1 MRIRHADH
9 QEKIQLQMVPMI
21 DIVFQMLVFFIMTFR
36 IVMQEGDFNIRMPS
50 AAASRAVDPSE
61 LLPWTLVMK
70 AGPDGE
76 LAELSLSGRSFG
88 NSDNAF
94 ARLQRYIRDQLEASG
109 GAMTDQEVEFD
120 CDYDLNYKY
129 VMRAI
134 TAVTG
139 YVENGDR
146 HKLIER
152 IKFTP
157 PESASR

>member
-1 MRIRHADH
+1 
-9 QEKIQLQMVPMI
+9 
-21 DIVFQMLVFFIMTFR
+21 MT
-36 IVMQEGDFNIRMPS
+36 
-50 AAASRAVDPSE
+50 AAS
-61 LLPWTLVMK
+61 
-70 AGPDGE
+70 DGA

-88 NSDNAF
+88 SGDDAF
-94 ARLQRYIRDQLEASG
+94 AQLHGYVRKQFKDAR
-109 GAMTDQEVEFD
+109 GAIADQEVEFD